1 MVSEQAFLL
10 LCFKRTIGLLSVSM
24 GIAWMRFVSDMW
36 CFEVSSYRKT
46 YLKITLRWFP
56 HWSQHTCRKSHVFL
70 KWEWSFWVKT
80 LNFQLPSFSRNERN
94 LPLSF
99 WKAADWEFSFQE
111 LGLIAGW
118 FKRNWVAMKLG
129 VPFAMVL
136 LKEEILHQ
144 LIW

>member
-1 MVSEQAFLL
+1 
-10 LCFKRTIGLLSVSM
+10 
-24 GIAWMRFVSDMW
+24 MRFVSDMW

-129 VPFAMVL
+129 VPLRWYCWRKKSCTSWYGRVFVSISGGAGFLPSTVPS
-136 LKEEILHQ
+136 Q
-144 LIW
+144 VRFRV